1 MTVKPWSQPC
11 PICGR
16 LPCAW
21 HEKGGLCDGEP
32 QEDAVVVQIRPLE
45 PGWSPIPEEGP
56 YWLERLWAWLLDF
69 PTPWS

>member
-16 LPCAW
+16 LPCGW

-32 QEDAVVVQIRPLE
+32 LDDVIPFSTVYVDDHPEGLPAE
-45 PGWSPIPEEGP
+45 P
-56 YWLERLWAWLLDF
+56 WLWRLWNWIRHF